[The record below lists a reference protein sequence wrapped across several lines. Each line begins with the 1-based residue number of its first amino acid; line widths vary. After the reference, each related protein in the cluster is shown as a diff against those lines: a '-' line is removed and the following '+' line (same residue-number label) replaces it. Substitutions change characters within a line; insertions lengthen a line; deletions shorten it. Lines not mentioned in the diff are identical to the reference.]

1 MHSTRMKVWRM
12 LVVVVCITPL
22 VAVAQPQPREPR
34 SDRGAEQARGTIQ
47 VVNDWRNEV
56 SLSMWSDQRERI
68 GAWSIRPGEEVV
80 LQERG
85 QRIKVRPTY
94 KIKVGDDWGWV
105 DVAQVGQF
113 QNGTWYVNVWDVWQ
127 ATHAERRDSP
137 REPSRES
144 YDTRRGD
151 ERRGEPSPLDQILRQ
166 FK

>member
-1 MHSTRMKVWRM
+1 
-12 LVVVVCITPL
+12 
-22 VAVAQPQPREPR
+22 
-34 SDRGAEQARGTIQ
+34 
-47 VVNDWRNEV
+47 
-56 SLSMWSDQRERI
+56 
-68 GAWSIRPGEEVV
+68 VV
-80 LQERG
+80 LQERS